1 MVGVVE
7 TDSQR
12 AVWHR
17 LKSIALA
24 READTAETHS
34 LPRAVD
40 AAVGEDLPRLPQA
53 VIGIAIIEEPRRH
66 TECRR
71 KGIFSVRSEV
81 AQAVIA
87 ARQQHLPRAVAL
99 IGGLCAARV
108 GAVGFDRSAF
118 KGLARC
124 AVYQNYACLLARHGQ
139 AQGTHARDAHHL
151 ARKATPVCQEFAKVK
166 PGRVQA
172 ERQTISLLGIWRHS
186 AERLGHRRDCLACNF
201 SQLIYCPLTRLVI
214 VGGQFQWQKAQSSLL
229 QVSRLDGNGVGA
241 TRQAESGQIGNFSLW
256 LFLRFEEIAQ
266 PSRAVGL
273 AIARQRRARRSI
285 GKAVGLGNI
294 GSLIGTAKG
303 DGSINCLR
311 HIGIFLNHAAQNL
324 YIIIIVCRYGIQTI
338 EAQQEDGGAV
348 AVGKVARDGLP
359 VSSGTFLAR
368 QEVGGAYA
376 AQHDAQHVI
385 AKQPAVFSFRKE
397 RQIVLGT
404 GAAQGFHRLQRL
416 AHMPPGG
423 GNGGGVA
430 SACRDPHVSRTEQ
443 CVAQGAIGNA
453 VGRIG
458 HRLKLFDEHPRRVG
472 RKGPPLLHQHEHR
485 LHLLHAVAFRLRL
498 IINVAH
504 GSQDSFRQIFLLR
517 CLHVFPKRF
526 VRLRRYGHNRNRAKP
541 CGKRQLFA

>member
-1 MVGVVE
+1 M
-7 TDSQR
+7 
-12 AVWHR
+12 
-17 LKSIALA
+17 
-24 READTAETHS
+24 
-34 LPRAVD
+34 
-40 AAVGEDLPRLPQA
+40 
-53 VIGIAIIEEPRRH
+53 
-66 TECRR
+66 
-71 KGIFSVRSEV
+71 
-81 AQAVIA
+81 
-87 ARQQHLPRAVAL
+87 
-99 IGGLCAARV
+99 
-108 GAVGFDRSAF
+108 
-118 KGLARC
+118 
-124 AVYQNYACLLARHGQ
+124 
-139 AQGTHARDAHHL
+139 
-151 ARKATPVCQEFAKVK
+151 
-166 PGRVQA
+166 
-172 ERQTISLLGIWRHS
+172 
-186 AERLGHRRDCLACNF
+186 
-201 SQLIYCPLTRLVI
+201 
-214 VGGQFQWQKAQSSLL
+214 
-229 QVSRLDGNGVGA
+229 
-241 TRQAESGQIGNFSLW
+241 
-256 LFLRFEEIAQ
+256 
-266 PSRAVGL
+266 
-273 AIARQRRARRSI
+273 RQRRTRRSI

-311 HIGIFLNHAAQNL
+311 QIGIFLNHAAQNL

-338 EAQQEDGGAV
+338 EAQQEVGGAV
-348 AVGKVARDGLP
+348 AVGKVACNGLP
-359 VSSGTFLAR
+359 VGCGTFLAR
-368 QEVGGAYA
+368 QKIGGAYA

-397 RQIVLGT
+397 RLIVLGT

-430 SACRDPHVSRTEQ
+430 SACRNPRVSRTEQ
-443 CVAQGAIGNA
+443 GVAQSAIGNA